1 MKMTMIKAN
10 RDETVMIK
18 ASDRFAYHVRL
29 ERRSVRTGN
38 EQYPEVSH
46 HIKCFSKETFEKME
60 AMRNARS
67 PIVWYRAGGF
77 TSATVV
83 HDPNLEELEEVKE
96 TKSDTSVSDDRKAKQ
111 RERMRV
117 ANAVRAAKKAA
128 DNAK

>member
-1 MKMTMIKAN
+1 MIKAN
-10 RDETVMIK
+10 RDPNVEIK

-29 ERRSVRTGN
+29 ERRSVRPGN
-38 EQYPEVSH
+38 EQYPEVSN
-46 HIKCFSKETFEKME
+46 HIKCFPKETFEKME
-60 AMRNARS
+60 ALRNSRS

-83 HDPNLEELEEVKE
+83 HDPNLETPEEIIPVAKADN
-96 TKSDTSVSDDRKAKQ
+96 TASDDRKEKQ
-111 RERMRV
+111 RERMRI